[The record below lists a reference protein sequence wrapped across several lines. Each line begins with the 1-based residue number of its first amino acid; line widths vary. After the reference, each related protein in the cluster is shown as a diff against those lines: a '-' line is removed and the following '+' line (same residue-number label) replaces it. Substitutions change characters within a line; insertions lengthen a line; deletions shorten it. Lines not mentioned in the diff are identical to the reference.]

1 MLDTIFCISEEFQD
15 KLFTLKDRHRVG
27 ENIRTDQAQRLSD
40 LKRNCAL
47 RRAVEDDIARESD
60 SIGSLVVI
68 HHEDR

>member
-1 MLDTIFCISEEFQD
+1 MLDTVFCISEELQD
-15 KLFTLKDRHRVG
+15 KLLSLKDRHWVG
-27 ENIRTDQAQRLSD
+27 ENICTDQAQWLSD

-47 RRAVEDDIARESD
+47 WGAVEDDIARESD